1 VNLYERGATLRVAL
15 DSASEAA
22 GDHNLV
28 ERGRQVITFLD
39 TSTKTLEELASLR
52 NALGFGALALE
63 TNALSQSARQL
74 RTGIT
79 KYQAKAFQHASTVNF
94 EDAVRNTVSIA
105 TRWAKERWRESF
117 APWASAIDRATTGL
131 LPGDTRQRSQALA
144 TAQKLKAL
152 KAHDPLADRDKIVG
166 LLNGVQSDGWSAEIR
181 RLGGEL
187 TRLLQELE
195 NQHQALGPE
204 VRQVL
209 DRAATSEGFPLDELT
224 PKLLERL
231 SVAGVLGSLVVRRS

>member
-1 VNLYERGATLRVAL
+1 
-15 DSASEAA
+15 
-22 GDHNLV
+22 
-28 ERGRQVITFLD
+28 
-39 TSTKTLEELASLR
+39 
-52 NALGFGALALE
+52 
-63 TNALSQSARQL
+63 
-74 RTGIT
+74 
-79 KYQAKAFQHASTVNF
+79 
-94 EDAVRNTVSIA
+94 
-105 TRWAKERWRESF
+105 
-117 APWASAIDRATTGL
+117 
-131 LPGDTRQRSQALA
+131 LA